1 MGREETIARLQ
12 GGRPAVAPSMLKCDY
27 ADLAGEAGRLAAAGA
42 ELLHWD
48 VMDGHFVP
56 NLSYGAMVI
65 EAVRDRSRLVFDAH
79 LMISDPAAYLD
90 DYLKAGADAVTFHV
104 EAVPEPR
111 PLLDRLR
118 RADRAA
124 GLAINPETPFERIEP
139 FLDDCDLVLVMTVRP
154 GFGGQKFMTDVL
166 PKMAA
171 IRAAGGDRLLVSV
184 DGGIGI
190 GTIRDAAAAGA
201 DLFVAG
207 SAVFDAPD
215 YGAAIAGLA
224 AEASRAPRLSS
235 SVSEPQRSPP
245 PCPK

>member
-1 MGREETIARLQ
+1 MIA
-12 GGRPAVAPSMLKCDY
+12 ASMLKCDY
-27 ADLAGEAGRLAAAGA
+27 ADLGGEVDRLAAAGA
-42 ELLHWD
+42 SVLHWD

-65 EAVRDRSRLVFDAH
+65 EAVRGRSSLVSDAH
-79 LMISDPAAYLD
+79 LMISDPATYLD
-90 DYLKAGADAVTFHV
+90 AYLKAGADAVTFHI

-111 PLLDRLR
+111 PLLERLR
-118 RADRAA
+118 REDRVA

-154 GFGGQKFMTDVL
+154 GFGGQKFMPDVL

-184 DGGIGI
+184 DGGIAN
-190 GTIRDAAAAGA
+190 GTIRAAAEAGA

-207 SAVFDAPD
+207 SAVLDMPD
-215 YGAAIAGLA
+215 YGSAIAGLA
-224 AEASRAPRLSS
+224 AEAGRAARLSS
-235 SVSEPQRSPP
+235 STGGPQRSHP